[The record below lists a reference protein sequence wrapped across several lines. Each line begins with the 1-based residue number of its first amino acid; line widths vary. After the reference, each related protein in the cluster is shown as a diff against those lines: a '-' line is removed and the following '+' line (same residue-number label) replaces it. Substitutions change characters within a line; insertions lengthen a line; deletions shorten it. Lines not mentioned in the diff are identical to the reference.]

1 MCTSCARLLPEDA
14 KRECWVS
21 PGIEVTGGCELPCCW
36 ELNQPLSH
44 PPLQQT
50 SSVGL
55 ISAICMNAY
64 NIIVEL
70 KMYSLTV
77 LPFRKVFGI
86 GEPPPHNS
94 YIASKFIGVIY
105 RGAWVT

>member
-1 MCTSCARLLPEDA
+1 M
-14 KRECWVS
+14 S
-21 PGIEVTGGCELPCCW
+21 PGTEVTGGCGLPCCW
-36 ELNQPLSH
+36 ELNQPLRH

-55 ISAICMNAY
+55 ITAICMNAY

-77 LPFRKVFGI
+77 LPLRKEFGI
-86 GEPPPHNS
+86 GETH
-94 YIASKFIGVIY
+94 
-105 RGAWVT
+105 THTHLQ

>member
-1 MCTSCARLLPEDA
+1 MYTSCARRLPEEA
-14 KRECWVS
+14 KRERLVS
-21 PGIEVTGGCELPCCW
+21 PGTEVTGGCELPCCW

-55 ISAICMNAY
+55 ITAIRMNAY
-64 NIIVEL
+64 NTIVEL

-77 LPFRKVFGI
+77 LPFRKVF
-86 GEPPPHNS
+86 
-94 YIASKFIGVIY
+94 A
-105 RGAWVT
+105 